1 MVYIR
6 HLHVFMHLSLSKTL
20 RSRYYLILKNIKL
33 RLEVNGCY
41 QVTWQLHA
49 ESAGVCAG

>member
-20 RSRYYLILKNIKL
+20 QSRYYLILKNIKL
-33 RLEVNGCY
+33 RLEVSGCY
-41 QVTWQLHA
+41 QVTRQLLA
-49 ESAGVCAG
+49 EPVGLCAG